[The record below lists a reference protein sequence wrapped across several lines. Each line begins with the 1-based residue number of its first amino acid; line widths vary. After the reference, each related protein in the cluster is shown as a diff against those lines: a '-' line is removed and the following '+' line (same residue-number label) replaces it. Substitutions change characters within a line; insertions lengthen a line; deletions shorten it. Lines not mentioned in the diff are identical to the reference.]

1 FSQLLTHANETELK
15 TRAESAYRVVKQRK
29 AGAPDTIRTCDLCL
43 RRAGLLGIDASPQK
57 CKLINRSADSGG
69 LATARFLT
77 LTPPIPRRLLTA
89 LGEPKT
95 IALLSVSMDQI
106 IGLTVG
112 SNGRWCPKD
121 SQHDSCLD
129 PQRAGRRS

>member
-1 FSQLLTHANETELK
+1 MQKGTERTQEPSRPDGATGLGRAP
-15 TRAESAYRVVKQRK
+15 TRFERVIF
-29 AGAPDTIRTCDLCL
+29 AFGG
-43 RRAGLLGIDASPQK
+43 AGLLESDALPQK
-57 CKLINRSADSGG
+57 CKPINRSADSGG

-77 LTPPIPRRLLTA
+77 LMPPISRWLFTA

-95 IALLSVSMDQI
+95 IALLSVSIDQI